1 MAAGSTY
8 TPIQTITASGTPTSV
23 TFSSIPSTYTDLV
36 LVCSFQN
43 TATVTTGDLRIL
55 MYFNGTTG
63 TTNYSSTQIWG
74 DSSTAQT
81 GRNTNRGGIDNIF
94 QSATANTGEF
104 GTMIYNIMNYANTTT
119 YKSVVFR
126 QGTVNSQLNG
136 YGAGAAVGLWRSTAA
151 ISSITLLNRVSS
163 ELWSNGSTFTLYGI
177 AAA

>member
-1 MAAGSTY
+1 MAAGATY
-8 TPIQTITASGTPTSV
+8 TPIQVITASGTPTSV
-23 TFSSIPSTYTDLV
+23 TFSSIPSTYTDLI

-63 TTNYSSTQIWG
+63 TTNYSSTQMWG
-74 DSSTAQT
+74 DGSTAQSA
-81 GRNTNRGGIDNIF
+81 RNSNRGAIDNIF

-104 GTMIYNIMNYANTTT
+104 GMMTYNIMNYANTTT
-119 YKSVVFR
+119 YKTTVFR
-126 QGTVNSQLNG
+126 QNTVNAQTNG
-136 YGAGAAVGLWRSTAA
+136 MGAGASVGLWRSTAA

-177 AAA
+177 LAA